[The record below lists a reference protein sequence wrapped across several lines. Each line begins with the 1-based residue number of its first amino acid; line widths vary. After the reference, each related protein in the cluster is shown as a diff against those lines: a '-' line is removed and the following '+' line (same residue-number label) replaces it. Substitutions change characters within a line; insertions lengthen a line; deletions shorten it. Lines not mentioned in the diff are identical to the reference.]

1 MPYDVRTAGVP
12 VIGEASSI
20 ATPTLLPEFGA
31 PSTIPELRDALLELW
46 NRMSVIAAHYQQ
58 TEYRFPERHLWET
71 LEALNIFNMTHGG
84 TLPSTRKDGTPIQAG
99 DMHGDYSQVGIPLRP
114 LIYDGEDWVSFLL
127 DIEPGGAM
135 IDQLL
140 EAVLINSN
148 VVNAPNSALV
158 NALRVELRDGVAEDR
173 DTFKKLSD
181 AIDAVTPNTHNLA
194 LTGISTA
201 PTAPPG
207 TDTSQISTTAFAK
220 AEAAAAAAASVPLSQ
235 KGVANGVAT
244 LDSGGKVPTGQLPS
258 FVEDVIEVA
267 NFAALPGTGLASKLY
282 VTVDNSKVYRWSGST
297 YIEIASSPGSTDAV
311 PEGTTNKYFTDAR
324 AQAAVVTS
332 MSRRGVMVGDYG
344 SGDMSTSAGFTAR
357 LIAAIAEAG
366 AGGEVVVPYGQRGLT
381 EKVTPLAAQLIRGI
395 GGHPKMTKE
404 FNGDMFDCSAAEVQ
418 FENIWLA
425 GAGGSFTGRG
435 WVMSNASFGKQKFR
449 NCWGYGMAGP
459 VVDFTVADAGN
470 KSTFT
475 DCTFQRQTS
484 TNAAVVLP
492 ANAAETTGARDFVAC
507 HADGGTLIAF
517 NKSANTRVIGGD
529 CTTLD
534 FSGSA
539 GISLRAAIEG
549 MRIANGG
556 STMSILGNDVSMRG
570 CIHGGSIEL
579 GASSSRNW
587 IEPGVLATGAIITD
601 LSTATGEDVNRIS
614 NYGLTGDPVW
624 LADTTNPTFG
634 NALRNCRVSF
644 FGRHILF
651 TGEITMGSTT
661 GYGSGNWFVRPPA
674 PWSGLRALTKATGSA
689 LIWREGVGYVE
700 AKCRIAAG
708 SDKVYF
714 SPAGGANDVNASVPF
729 GWTTNS
735 RIEWSILFER
745 G

>member
-12 VIGEASSI
+12 VIGEASTI

-31 PSTIPELRDALLELW
+31 PSTIEDLRDAMLELW
-46 NRMSVIAAHYQQ
+46 NRMSTVAALYQQ
-58 TEYRFPERHLWET
+58 TEFRFPERQLWET
-71 LEALNIFNMTHGG
+71 LQALNIFNMTHGG
-84 TLPSTRKDGTPIQAG
+84 TLPDTRKDGTPLQAG
-99 DMHGDYSQVGIPLRP
+99 DMHADYSQAGIPLRP
-114 LIYDGEDWVSFLL
+114 LIYDGEEWVSFLL

-135 IDQLL
+135 IDALL
-140 EAVLINSN
+140 DAVLVNSQ

-158 NALRVELRDGVAEDR
+158 NALRTELRDGVAEDR
-173 DTFKKLSD
+173 NTLKKLSD
-181 AIDAVTPNTHNLA
+181 AINAVTPNTNNLD
-194 LTGISTA
+194 LTGTPTA
-201 PTAPPG
+201 PTAAPG
-207 TDTSQISTTAFAK
+207 TNTVQVATTAFAK
-220 AEAAAAAAASVPLSQ
+220 AAADAAAAASVPLAQ
-235 KGVANGVAT
+235 KGAASGVAT
-244 LDSGGKVPTGQLPS
+244 LDSTGKVPTGQLPS

-267 NFAALPGTGLASKLY
+267 NYAALPGTGLANKLY
-282 VTVDNSKVYRWSGST
+282 VTVDNNKVFRWSGT
-297 YIEIASSPGSTDAV
+297 VYIEIVATPGSTDAIA
-311 PEGTTNKYFTDAR
+311 EGSTNKYFTDAR

-344 SGDMSTSAGFTAR
+344 SGDMTTSAGFTAR

-366 AGGEVVVPYGQRGLT
+366 VGGEVIIPYGMRGLT
-381 EKVTPLAAQLIRGI
+381 EKVTPLASQLIRGI

-435 WVMSNASFGKQKFR
+435 FVMTNASFGKQKFR
-449 NCWGYGMAGP
+449 NVWGYGMAGP

-492 ANAAETTGARDFVAC
+492 SDTAESTGARDFMAC

-517 NKSANTRVIGGD
+517 NKSANTRMLGGD
-529 CTTLD
+529 CTSLD

-539 GISLRAAIEG
+539 GISLRAAIDG
-549 MRIANGG
+549 VRIANGG
-556 STMSILGNDVSMRG
+556 STMSILGNDVSMAR

-579 GASSSRNW
+579 GASSSRNF
-587 IEPGVLATGAIITD
+587 IDPGVLATGAVITD

-614 NYGLTGDPVW
+614 NYGVTGDPIW
-624 LADTTNPTFG
+624 LADTTNPSYG
-634 NALRNCRVSF
+634 NALRNSRVSF
-644 FGRHILF
+644 LGRHILF

-661 GYGSGNWFVRPPA
+661 SYGSGNWFVRPPA
-674 PWSGLRALTKATGSA
+674 PWSGLRALTKTSGSA
-689 LIWREGVGYVE
+689 KIWRDGTGYLE
-700 AKCRIAAG
+700 ATCRMAAG
-708 SDKVYF
+708 SDKLYF
-714 SPAGGANDVNASVPF
+714 SPAGGGNDVNASVPF
-729 GWTTNS
+729 GWTANS